1 MSTRILVHLIFCF
14 FKILSA
20 PKVLLL
26 RSRITLRY
34 YLDLVTLILSAP
46 SLQTYVMPRAVKEQT
61 VTQSRRQ
68 AKLAKVQCFKMAK
81 IDPVSPFY
89 PILWLKKAIFA
100 KGKPTRRTKN
110 EPSGCIY
117 LFMCVSKLEVFTQC
131 RQFIPP
137 AYRENSCTSMVSYR
151 DFLPLPKP
159 IPRYILNECLNVWF
173 KLQEENLE
181 LYHMLNIA
189 VENE

>member
-1 MSTRILVHLIFCF
+1 MHLIFCF

-68 AKLAKVQCFKMAK
+68 AKLAEVQCFKMAK

-89 PILWLKKAIFA
+89 PIL
-100 KGKPTRRTKN
+100 
-110 EPSGCIY
+110 
-117 LFMCVSKLEVFTQC
+117 
-131 RQFIPP
+131 
-137 AYRENSCTSMVSYR
+137 
-151 DFLPLPKP
+151 
-159 IPRYILNECLNVWF
+159 
-173 KLQEENLE
+173 
-181 LYHMLNIA
+181 
-189 VENE
+189 